1 MNKAVIGGVVALG
14 ILGALVMDLR
24 GKETRG
30 LANAHRAAGFEP
42 SCEAIEDS
50 GNTWAVCEY
59 AGAPSAWI
67 KTGDGWATANGK
79 GRQVVQLL
87 EQKGPG
93 PYQDLPHLV
102 VGNGSPSMP
111 TAVLERLQ

>member
-42 SCEAIEDS
+42 SCEAIEAG

-67 KTGDGWATANGK
+67 QIGDDWATANGK
-79 GRQVVQLL
+79 ARQVVDRL

-93 PYQDLPHLV
+93 PYQDLPNLV
-102 VGNGSPSMP
+102 IGNGSPSMP
-111 TAVLERLQ
+111 AAVLERLQ